1 MTKATYLGSFPT
13 VQACPL
19 LRLPEYAFIG
29 RSNVGKSSLINML
42 CNRKDLAHVS
52 HQPGKTRTI
61 NLYTIDDTWILADL
75 PGYGFAQVAKSVKK
89 DWPAMIVDYL
99 TKREHLVCAFVLL
112 DFRLPLQE
120 NDRKFIAEL
129 GERKVP
135 FALVYTKVDKV
146 TQQKRA
152 LHATQIEGALL
163 KEWNALPRRFYTSAI
178 NREGRDSL
186 LHYIQQLNSESSI
199 LKSS

>member
-1 MTKATYLGSFPT
+1 MTKATYLGSFPS
-13 VQACPL
+13 VQACPM

-61 NLYTIDDTWILADL
+61 NLYSIDETWILADL
-75 PGYGFAQVAKSVKK
+75 PGYGFAQVAKNVKK
-89 DWPAMIVDYL
+89 EWPAMIMDYL
-99 TKREHLVCAFVLL
+99 TKREHLVSAFVLL

-129 GERKVP
+129 GEHQVP

-152 LHATQIEGALL
+152 FHTTQIEDALL
-163 KEWNALPRRFYTSAI
+163 KEWNVLPPRFYTSSI
-178 NREGRDSL
+178 EREGRDSL
-186 LHYIQQLNSESSI
+186 LQYIQQLNSESSI
-199 LKSS
+199 LKTS